1 MKQREHKEEGFTTL
15 FVVLIALAL
24 LAMAGLVIDGGY
36 AMASNRR
43 LAGQAEQAARIGAD
57 ALDQDS
63 LRDGGVP
70 EVDRAKAIAA
80 AQNYLSQ
87 VGAPRGQVSIDGG
100 TVSVTLKSHSETAIL
115 SAVGVTELPTGG
127 HASAESIDEDGPR

>member
-1 MKQREHKEEGFTTL
+1 MKHQEHKEEGVTSL
-15 FVVLIALAL
+15 FVVLLAVAL

-43 LAGQAEQAARIGAD
+43 LTGQAEQAARIGAD

-70 EVDRAKAIAA
+70 EVERAKAIAA
-80 AQNYLSQ
+80 AQDYLSRA
-87 VGAPRGQVSIDGG
+87 GAPRGQVSIDGG
-100 TVSVTLKSHSETAIL
+100 TVSVRLESHSNTAIL

-127 HASAESIDEDGPR
+127 HASAESIDEDGP